1 MGMENNRTARLE
13 ARLAPEAL
21 AVIKRAA
28 EIQGRS
34 VSDFV
39 VVAAQE
45 AALRTIEETQII
57 RLSVEDQR
65 IFADAI
71 LDPPAPSP
79 GLQRAADAYRRLVK
93 ASR

>member
-1 MGMENNRTARLE
+1 MSADNKRTARLE
-13 ARLAPEAL
+13 ARLGSEAL
-21 AVIKRAA
+21 AMIKRAA

-34 VSDFV
+34 LSDFV

-45 AALRTIEETQII
+45 AAMRTIAETQII

-71 LDPPAPSP
+71 LDPPAPAP

-93 ASR
+93 ATR